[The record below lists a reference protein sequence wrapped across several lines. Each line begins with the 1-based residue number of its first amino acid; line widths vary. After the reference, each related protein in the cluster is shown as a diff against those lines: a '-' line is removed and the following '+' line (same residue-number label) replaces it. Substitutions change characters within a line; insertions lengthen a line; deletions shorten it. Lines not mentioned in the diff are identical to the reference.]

1 MAIALNESELGN
13 VVVLEGTIDISSA
26 GELKAILL
34 KALGSGKGVCI
45 SLDAAT
51 YLDVTAVQLLWAAEQ
66 QARLSGA
73 VFRFSGH
80 LSDLVSTTFANA
92 GFPSFQTSVN
102 AA

>member
-1 MAIALNESELGN
+1 MAIAIDESELGN

-34 KALGSGKGVCI
+34 KALGSGKEVCI

-73 VFRFSGH
+73 LFRFSGNI
-80 LSDLVSTTFANA
+80 SGPVSATLADA
-92 GFPSFQTSVN
+92 GFASFQASVN

>member
-1 MAIALNESELGN
+1 LGS

-34 KALGSGKGVCI
+34 KALGTGKEVCI
-45 SLDAAT
+45 SLDAVE

-66 QARLSGA
+66 HARRSGA
-73 VFRFSGH
+73 VLRFSGH
-80 LSDLVSTTFANA
+80 LSDVVSTTLVNA
-92 GFPSFQTSVN
+92 GFPSFPALVN